1 MLKLTRIPRM
11 NLSPSCLLTMELLS
25 CLLLGRLPTSSQKE
39 LNQNLKGRFSETL
52 RGLDI

>member
-1 MLKLTRIPRM
+1 M

-39 LNQNLKGRFSETL
+39 LNQNLKGRLLYDPVWSVITV
-52 RGLDI
+52 